1 MQISDIVVGQED
13 VSAKEAL
20 LRWAQKTTTKYP
32 NVNVRDFT
40 SSWRDGL
47 AFNAIIHR
55 NRSVKLDHL
64 RNHDQYFFTVT
75 TVHL

>member
-1 MQISDIVVGQED
+1 M
-13 VSAKEAL
+13 SAKEAL

-55 NRSVKLDHL
+55 NRSVDFLATFAVFSNIVYRRK
-64 RNHDQYFFTVT
+64 
-75 TVHL
+75 